1 MSWRWVSD
9 GRHHSVADLDRT
21 FPSQGEAESWLG
33 EFYPDLVEQG
43 VRAVTLYEAERR
55 VYGPMSLEV
64 DG

>member
-1 MSWRWVSD
+1 VAGG
-9 GRHHSVADLDRT
+9 GRASSAPRPLGTER